1 MSYIL
6 IVILTVSGVQ
16 ESYLRIT
23 PDLESCMFSADTVK
37 SQMHSVQAE
46 WRLRTRCVPVLKTQG
61 I

>member
-23 PDLESCMFSADTVK
+23 PDLESCMFSADTVR
-37 SQMHSVQAE
+37 QNMNSVQSE

-61 I
+61 V